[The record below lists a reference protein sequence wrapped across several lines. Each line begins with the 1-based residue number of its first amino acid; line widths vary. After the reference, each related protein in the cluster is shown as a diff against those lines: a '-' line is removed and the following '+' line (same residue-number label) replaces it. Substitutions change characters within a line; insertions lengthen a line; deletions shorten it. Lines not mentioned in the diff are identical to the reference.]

1 MIAAL
6 KQYGANVARN
16 TVKRQLVRF
25 AVLGTLVTVG
35 FAYKLVT
42 GSSILSSDDPSS
54 APPPRH
60 AHAPAKEGAKPAAA
74 VSAPITS
81 PVQAAPI
88 TPAGIDINAPKLA
101 AQKAVDATNASIAAQ
116 TGQDLAVA
124 TPAAVAAPTSA
135 AAAKTSAAP
144 AASAAPISG
153 PGSTPSSA
161 LALPAGALPSAA
173 PATNPNAVTRE
184 VYDYTGAGHRDP
196 FFSLILTDD
205 LRPLLGDLRLVGILY
220 QSSGRAVAVMRDVQT
235 NAQYRV
241 ANGGTLGRMRVTQI
255 RPRAVLFSIDEFG
268 LSRQDSLVWSDSTK
282 VRF

>member
-6 KQYGANVARN
+6 KQYGTNVARN
-16 TVKRQLVRF
+16 TVKRQLIRF

-42 GSSILSSDDPSS
+42 GNSITSSDEPAS
-54 APPPRH
+54 APPP
-60 AHAPAKEGAKPAAA
+60 ASAPMPAKEGA
-74 VSAPITS
+74 PITT
-81 PVQAAPI
+81 PAQAAPI
-88 TPAGIDINAPKLA
+88 TPAGIDLNAPKRA
-101 AQKAVDATNASIAAQ
+101 AQRAVDATNASIAAQ
-116 TGQDLAVA
+116 QN
-124 TPAAVAAPTSA
+124 VAAATTSA
-135 AAAKTSAAP
+135 SA
-144 AASAAPISG
+144 AAPISG
-153 PGSTPSSA
+153 PGSSPSG
-161 LALPAGALPSAA
+161 ALPAPSGALPSAA
-173 PATNPNAVTRE
+173 PVANAASVTRE
-184 VYDYTGAGHRDP
+184 VYDYSAVGRRDP

-220 QSSGRAVAVMRDVQT
+220 EQSGRRAVAVMRDVQT

>member
-16 TVKRQLVRF
+16 TAKRQLIRF

-35 FAYKLVT
+35 FVYKLVT
-42 GSSILSSDDPSS
+42 GTSIMSSDEPAS
-54 APPPRH
+54 APPPVH
-60 AHAPAKEGAKPAAA
+60 AHAPAKEGA
-74 VSAPITS
+74 PITA
-81 PVQAAPI
+81 PAQAAPI
-88 TPAGIDINAPKLA
+88 TTGGIDLNAPKRA
-101 AQKAVDATNASIAAQ
+101 AQKAVDATNAAIAAQ
-116 TGQDLAVA
+116 TGQNVAVA
-124 TPAAVAAPTSA
+124 TPAAVAPAPV
-135 AAAKTSAAP
+135 
-144 AASAAPISG
+144 SG
-153 PGSTPSSA
+153 PGSTPNSASA
-161 LALPAGALPSAA
+161 LPSGALPSAA
-173 PATNPNAVTRE
+173 PVANANSVTRE
-184 VYDYTGAGHRDP
+184 VYDYSGAEHRDP

-205 LRPLLGDLRLVGILY
+205 LRPLLSDLRLVGILF

>member
-16 TVKRQLVRF
+16 TAKRQVIRF

-35 FAYKLVT
+35 FVYKLVT
-42 GSSILSSDDPSS
+42 GTSIMSSDEPAS
-54 APPPRH
+54 APPPVH
-60 AHAPAKEGAKPAAA
+60 AHAPAKEGA
-74 VSAPITS
+74 PITA
-81 PVQAAPI
+81 PAQAAPI
-88 TPAGIDINAPKLA
+88 TTGGIDLNAPKRA
-101 AQKAVDATNASIAAQ
+101 AQRAVDVTNAAIAAQ
-116 TGQDLAVA
+116 TGQSVAVA
-124 TPAAVAAPTSA
+124 TPAVA
-135 AAAKTSAAP
+135 AAAP
-144 AASAAPISG
+144 VSG
-153 PGSTPSSA
+153 PGSTPNGASA
-161 LALPAGALPSAA
+161 LPSGALPAGALPAVA
-173 PATNPNAVTRE
+173 PVANANSVTRE
-184 VYDYTGAGHRDP
+184 VYDYTGTAQRDP
-196 FFSLILTDD
+196 FYSLILTDD

>member
-16 TVKRQLVRF
+16 TVKRQMVRF

-35 FAYKLVT
+35 VVYKLVT
-42 GSSILSSDDPSS
+42 GSSILSSDEPSS
-54 APPPRH
+54 APPPVH
-60 AHAPAKEGAKPAAA
+60 AHAPAKEGAKPAAENA
-74 VSAPITS
+74 APITT
-81 PVQAAPI
+81 PAQAAPI
-88 TPAGIDINAPKLA
+88 SAAGIDINAPKRA

-116 TGQDLAVA
+116 TGQTADVV
-124 TPAAVAAPTSA
+124 TPAVAAPA
-135 AAAKTSAAP
+135 AA
-144 AASAAPISG
+144 AAPISG

-161 LALPAGALPSAA
+161 LALPSGALPSAA
-173 PATNPNAVTRE
+173 PAANANAVTRE
-184 VYDYTGAGHRDP
+184 VYDYAGAGHRDP
-196 FFSLILTDD
+196 FYSLILTDE
-205 LRPLLGDLRLVGILY
+205 LRPLLSDLRLVGILF
-220 QSSGRAVAVMRDVQT
+220 QNSGRAVAVMRDVQT